1 MPPDPQVSKLTIW
14 PAETLLVQQ
23 LLQLTKAGCLT
34 ITGMQENGGL
44 LLTGVLLL
52 ALHIAG
58 KLQVTP
64 HRDIVGV
71 VGQDVTLPCHITS
84 PEPRDIIEVQWMKI
98 IDWETESVHK
108 YSKLAGDQPGEKYQG
123 RTTLLRDGFTIGNMS
138 LLLKSVQPA
147 DDGKYSCIVIF
158 NRGARDITTTL
169 SVAGSGAVSIDVLGD
184 QGQGVEL
191 VCRSQGWF
199 PKPILQWVTKNM
211 QPLSPDTAVHQ
222 DNEQFFSV
230 LSRVIVPG
238 EEMGEIGC
246 KIQNNLL
253 QKGEDFS
260 ITLSAKQ
267 RASKKKSDK
276 EKALWEHDQEELKLR
291 YGKRPFTVE
300 NGKGAAIV
308 EKRQNCT
315 VRGSAE
321 TSLMLDPGVKALSRE
336 LEFRRA
342 RSHMVPITLD
352 EAQKHPELAVSSD
365 RRTVQHKPSAQR
377 PITGRQLPVVV
388 GREGFASGRYYW
400 EVEVG
405 DGLDWELGVL
415 TETVR
420 GTVKERSWE
429 DLPEDG
435 VWSLRRVNGE
445 YWPEEAKAKVQNTT
459 VRPQVVGLDLNLEQS
474 TLSFYNIETSDCI
487 LDISIKGIEGSTK
500 LYPFLRPGLG
510 EAGEKGKPLTIN
522 HNTDWDFP
530 NTFWY

>member
-1 MPPDPQVSKLTIW
+1 
-14 PAETLLVQQ
+14 
-23 LLQLTKAGCLT
+23 
-34 ITGMQENGGL
+34 MQENGGL
-44 LLTGVLLL
+44 LLTRVLLL

-64 HRDIVGV
+64 HLDIVGV

-84 PEPRDIIEVQWMKI
+84 TEPLDIIEVQWVKI
-98 IDWETESVHK
+98 IDWKTES
-108 YSKLAGDQPGEKYQG
+108 
-123 RTTLLRDGFTIGNMS
+123 
-138 LLLKSVQPA
+138 SVQPA
-147 DDGKYSCIVIF
+147 DNGKYSCIVVS

-169 SVAGSGAVSIDVLGD
+169 SIAGSGAVSIDVLGD

-199 PKPILQWVTKNM
+199 PKPIVQWVTKNM
-211 QPLSPDTAVHQ
+211 QHLSPDTAVHQ

-230 LSRVIVPG
+230 LSRVVVSG

-246 KIQNNLL
+246 QIQNNLM

-260 ITLSAKQ
+260 ITLSET
-267 RASKKKSDK
+267 
-276 EKALWEHDQEELKLR
+276 EKRLLLAEEKELKDR
-291 YGKRPFTVE
+291 CGERPFTVE

-315 VRGSAE
+315 APGNAE
-321 TSLMLDPGVKALSRE
+321 MSLMLEPGVIALSRA

-352 EAQKHPELAVSSD
+352 EAQKHSELAVSSD
-365 RRTVQHKPSAQR
+365 RRIVQHKPSAQQ
-377 PITGRQLPVVV
+377 PVMGRQLPIVV

-400 EVEVG
+400 EVHVE

-420 GTVKERSWE
+420 GTLKERSWK

-435 VWSLRRVNGE
+435 VWSLRMVNGK
-445 YWPEEAKAKVQNTT
+445 YWPEDVNAKILSSEKVQL
-459 VRPQVVGLDLNLEQS
+459 RVVGLDLNLELS
-474 TLSFYNIETSDCI
+474 TLSFYNIVTEDCI

-530 NTFWY
+530 STV

>member
-1 MPPDPQVSKLTIW
+1 
-14 PAETLLVQQ
+14 
-23 LLQLTKAGCLT
+23 
-34 ITGMQENGGL
+34 MQENGGL
-44 LLTGVLLL
+44 LLTRVLLL

-64 HRDIVGV
+64 HLDIMGV

-84 PEPRDIIEVQWMKI
+84 TEPLDIIEVQWVKI
-98 IDWETESVHK
+98 IDWKTESVHK
-108 YSKLAGDQPGEKYQG
+108 YTKLAGDEPGEKYQG

-147 DDGKYSCIVIF
+147 DNGKYSCIVIS

-169 SVAGSGAVSIDVLGD
+169 SIAGSGAVSIDVLGD

-199 PKPILQWVTKNM
+199 PKPIVQWVTKNM
-211 QPLSPDTAVHQ
+211 QHLSPDTAVHQ
-222 DNEQFFSV
+222 DKEQFFSV
-230 LSRVIVPG
+230 LSRVVVSG

-246 KIQNNLL
+246 QIQNNLM

-260 ITLSAKQ
+260 ITLSET
-267 RASKKKSDK
+267 
-276 EKALWEHDQEELKLR
+276 EKRLLLAEENDLKVR
-291 YGKRPFTVE
+291 CGKRPFTVE

-315 VRGSAE
+315 APGNAE
-321 TSLMLDPGVKALSRE
+321 MSLMLEPGVNALSRA
-336 LEFRRA
+336 LVPA
-342 RSHMVPITLD
+342 KQSPGVTVCPIPTGNLVPITLD
-352 EAQKHPELAVSSD
+352 EAQKHSELAVSSD
-365 RRTVQHKPSAQR
+365 RRIVQHKPSAQQ
-377 PITGRQLPVVV
+377 PVMGRQLPIVV
-388 GREGFASGRYYW
+388 GREGFASGRCYW
-400 EVEVG
+400 EVHVG

-415 TETVR
+415 TEPVR
-420 GTVKERSWE
+420 GTLKERSWK

-435 VWSLRRVNGE
+435 VWLLRRVNGK
-445 YWPEEAKAKVQNTT
+445 YWPEDVNAKILSSQKVQL
-459 VRPQVVGLDLNLEQS
+459 RVVGLDLNLELS
-474 TLSFYNIETSDCI
+474 TLSFYNIVTDDCI

-530 NTFWY
+530 STV